1 MAMEEIRH
9 KIEDRVHPNQTE
21 GGPVPIVDPVEE
33 KNHGAYVV
41 SDPMDQMTNQHH
53 SRKKIKSPLPAR
65 EPVSRRCL
73 VAPKRQHRTPDCA
86 AKQIV
91 EFLGISFIK

>member
-1 MAMEEIRH
+1 MAMAEIHR
-9 KIEDRVHPNQTE
+9 KIDDRVHPNQME
-21 GGPVPIVDPVEE
+21 GDLVPILEPVDE

-41 SDPMDQMTNQHH
+41 SEPMEPMMNQHLK
-53 SRKKIKSPLPAR
+53 RTKIKRPLPAR

-73 VAPKRQHRTPDCA
+73 VAPRLQHRTPDCA

>member
-73 VAPKRQHRTPDCA
+73 VAPRRQH
-86 AKQIV
+86 QIRDHTGNKNSQL
-91 EFLGISFIK
+91 FGFPLIR